1 MSRLPVLNIRKPKR
15 FTQKSSEAIV
25 DLFKSQTSRQF
36 NNIGIHLTFN
46 RCMIKSSV
54 AKFNPLLR
62 ILLMKNLHIVYVLT
76 CYYVVSTYNT
86 KNTPKNEFHAPTA
99 WIRPP
104 VEVDVHAHSLL

>member
-1 MSRLPVLNIRKPKR
+1 MSRPVLNMRKPKR

-54 AKFNPLLR
+54 ATFNTLLR
-62 ILLMKNLHIVYVLT
+62 ILLTARLKEALT
-76 CYYVVSTYNT
+76 LLTENFSTRPET
-86 KNTPKNEFHAPTA
+86 KKYP
-99 WIRPP
+99 
-104 VEVDVHAHSLL
+104 